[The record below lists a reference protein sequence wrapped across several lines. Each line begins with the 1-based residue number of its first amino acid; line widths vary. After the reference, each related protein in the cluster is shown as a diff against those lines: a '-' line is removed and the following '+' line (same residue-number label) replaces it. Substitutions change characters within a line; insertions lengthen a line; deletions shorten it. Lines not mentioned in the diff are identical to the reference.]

1 MGVFNFLKILSSF
14 FLLLDRNQLI
24 LYIDLI
30 TINLLRICRF
40 FMIFQI
46 HRKSYFFISDFYV
59 FFVCLFVFPSPH
71 SSWLGPSVHIGQGC
85 CRLAN
90 SVIQIFHSLFQKE
103 SFQHFIIKSDVCYK
117 LVDLLYQAN
126 EFSSIPTLLS
136 DFCLFE

>member
-71 SSWLGPSVHIGQGC
+71 SSGQDLQSILARDAVGWLIVLFKYFILYFKRKAFNISSLSLMFVISSQIYFI
-85 CRLAN
+85 RLMN
-90 SVIQIFHSLFQKE
+90 SLRF
-103 SFQHFIIKSDVCYK
+103 
-117 LVDLLYQAN
+117 LLY
-126 EFSSIPTLLS
+126 
-136 DFCLFE
+136 